1 MNTQAKLTYRTS
13 LLAAAAAAALMLSAC
28 GKHDDTRTAG
38 QKLDDTVAS
47 VQQKSDEAKAK
58 TEAEANKLG
67 DKMANAADKTEA
79 AAQDATITASIKT
92 ELARD
97 PSLSALKINV
107 DTKDRLVELHGT
119 APDPASRDRAT
130 RIALAVKGVL
140 SVDNKLVVPGNN
152 A

>member
-1 MNTQAKLTYRTS
+1 MNAFTTYRTT
-13 LLAAAAAAALMLSAC
+13 LLVASMASLMLVAC
-28 GKHDDTRTAG
+28 GRTDDNRTAG

-47 VQQKSDEAKAK
+47 VQQKSEEAKAK

-67 DKMANAADKTEA
+67 DKVANAADKTEA

-107 DTKDRLVELHGT
+107 DTKDRLVELRGT